1 MSSSARRGTGFLLIL
16 LVISILLYSPPAF
29 TGENSPTS
37 IKELRRLLDAELE
50 EVDKLYKEKEKRL
63 HRAYKRA
70 MKELN
75 SAGLSPSEHDRKS
88 REIINRY
95 KERKSA
101 LYNEWEKERQYWLG
115 EKKRL
120 SRAEDEA
127 ARVIKEKLREL
138 EEKKRSE
145 IDDMLESFRPQR
157 EEATKKRDAAALKR
171 ILEKQTKRLQEIEE
185 KYQRLSAKWKGR
197 KEALTLEIFKNGAP
211 EKTASLIGPG
221 LKEEGFSP
229 VPEKGHIK
237 PEVSTP
243 VVEKNIPLTP
253 EKVKE
258 PTVSAEKEPRPTLKE
273 EVRRGAPAG
282 RIEPQVDLAIVGI
295 GVSGRV
301 VEVKIKNNGRV
312 PAKASLFVT
321 ISSPRMA
328 TDRLIHTIGFGDT
341 MVNIPEI
348 GAGRTVSIYPFKNR
362 ILPGGFYRIVAVLM
376 RGNNLFID
384 ANTANNLALG
394 SLKLEPAVFRVRATL
409 KYLRPNHNYDS
420 GIKGDHAEI
429 KVGLSATN
437 GNRTSA
443 EVKYLGEVVTGTTK
457 GVNLSTEIDV
467 EDGDPLVIGVMAV
480 DCDGNRLVDS
490 LINYWVEPLAKL
502 IKAHIAQRLGLG
514 YGVVFSDRFDEDI
527 EGFVE
532 RSARMMAN
540 SIFGGG
546 RRDCPTGDLASG
558 NPDYMGGV
566 TLFLEPE
573 DLWSATREG
582 GTGTLTLKDNSR
594 GGSGNPRDGVYR
606 VEVELRWHTLTR

>member
-1 MSSSARRGTGFLLIL
+1 MSSSVRHGTGFLLIL
-16 LVISILLYSPPAF
+16 LVISIFLSFPNVFA
-29 TGENSPTS
+29 GENNPTS
-37 IKELRRLLDAELE
+37 IKELLRLLNAKLE
-50 EVDKLYKEKEKRL
+50 EVDRLYKEKEKRL
-63 HRAYKRA
+63 LSAYHSA
-70 MKELN
+70 IKELN
-75 SAGLSPSEHDRKS
+75 MARLPQAEHNRRTKAIISRYEERKKHLYSEWQ
-88 REIINRY
+88 
-95 KERKSA
+95 KERKYWIA
-101 LYNEWEKERQYWLG
+101 EKR
-115 EKKRL
+115 RL
-120 SRAEDEA
+120 SQAKVEA

-138 EEKKRSE
+138 EEKKRGE
-145 IDDMLESFRPQR
+145 IDDLLESFRPQR
-157 EEATKKRDAAALKR
+157 EEATRKRDTAALKR
-171 ILEKQTKRLQEIEE
+171 ILEEQTKRLQEIEE

-197 KEALTLEIFKNGAP
+197 KEALTLEIFKRGAP
-211 EKTASLIGPG
+211 KKTASLIGPG
-221 LKEEGFSP
+221 LKEEGFTP
-229 VPEKGHIK
+229 VPKKGHIK

-253 EKVKE
+253 EKIKG
-258 PTVSAEKEPRPTLKE
+258 PTVSTETEPRPTLKE
-273 EVRRGAPAG
+273 EARRGAPAG
-282 RIEPQVDLAIVGI
+282 RVEPQADLAIVGI

-301 VEVKIKNNGRV
+301 VEVKVKNNGRV
-312 PAKASLFVT
+312 SAKASLFVT

-328 TDRLIHTIGFGDT
+328 TDRLIHAIGFGDT
-341 MVNIPEI
+341 MVNMAEI
-348 GAGRTVSIYPFKNR
+348 GAGKTVSIYPFKNR
-362 ILPGGFYRIVAVLM
+362 ILPGGFYRVVAVLM
-376 RGNNLFID
+376 RGNDLFID

-443 EVKYLGEVVTGTTK
+443 RVKYLGEVITGSTK

-490 LINYWVEPLAKL
+490 LINYWAEPLAKL

-527 EGFVE
+527 ESFVE
-532 RSARMMAN
+532 RTARMVAN

-558 NPDYMGGV
+558 DPDYMGGV

-573 DLWSATREG
+573 DLWSATRGG
-582 GTGTLTLKDNSR
+582 GTGTLTLRDNSR

-606 VEVELRWHTLTR
+606 AEVELRWHAITR